1 MAKKWKILGKTN
13 IDLFLIH
20 EPIITKFKYYL
31 ITQRIAIKYI
41 NTFEQFLCYKP
52 CNNKNCKKFV

>member
-20 EPIITKFKYYL
+20 EPKLIHLNQWTNHYEVQVLLDNTKNSY
-31 ITQRIAIKYI
+31 
-41 NTFEQFLCYKP
+41 
-52 CNNKNCKKFV
+52 